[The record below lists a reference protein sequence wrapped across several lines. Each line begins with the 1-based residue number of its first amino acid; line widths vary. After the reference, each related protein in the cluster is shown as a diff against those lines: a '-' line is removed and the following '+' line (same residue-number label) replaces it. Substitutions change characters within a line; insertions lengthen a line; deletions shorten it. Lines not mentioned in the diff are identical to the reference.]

1 MSERVWRIPE
11 AVDLHGV
18 ESAVIRNGLG
28 EIVRV
33 ERIEVQD
40 AAPAVDPIINPECRD
55 GKHGNCHLDAWDNVK
70 DEPAECEC
78 ACHSGGA
85 S

>member
-1 MSERVWRIPE
+1 MSE
-11 AVDLHGV
+11 DLQPV
-18 ESAVIRNGLG
+18 SSAP
-28 EIVRV
+28 IV
-33 ERIEVQD
+33 
-40 AAPAVDPIINPECRD
+40 NPECRD

-78 ACHSGGA
+78 TCHSGRA